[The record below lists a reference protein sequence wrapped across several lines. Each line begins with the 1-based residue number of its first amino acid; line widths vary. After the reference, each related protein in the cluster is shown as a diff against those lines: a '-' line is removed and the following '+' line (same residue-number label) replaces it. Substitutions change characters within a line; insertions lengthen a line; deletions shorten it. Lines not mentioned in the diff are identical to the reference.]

1 MSDEINYIDLYLHG
15 TNINNSILTEELE
28 LFFQEIEIALQ
39 TGPNEI
45 WGIGEAI
52 NLNRY
57 LFNKY
62 VTITQIKNEISTY
75 VSNNCQHSTSFNYT
89 ISVET
94 INEGNKDIIYILFTV
109 DAKNAD
115 GENQQYLQKFL
126 IG

>member
-1 MSDEINYIDLYLHG
+1 MLDEIKYIDLYLHG
-15 TNINNSILTEELE
+15 TNINDSILTEELE

-57 LFNKY
+57 LFNRY

-75 VSNNCQHSTSFNYT
+75 VSNNCYP
-89 ISVET
+89 
-94 INEGNKDIIYILFTV
+94 
-109 DAKNAD
+109 
-115 GENQQYLQKFL
+115 
-126 IG
+126 